1 MTSEDPSSSNNMPPD
16 ELNTL
21 GILKRRE
28 IEARIL
34 FPFINAL
41 CQEFDRQ
48 RILHILR
55 QTIIHIAHQQ
65 GRELASTMGGNTLH
79 HFTAALPLWQKD
91 NAIELQIKEQSE
103 KKLAFNI
110 TRCRYAEMYQS
121 LGIPELG
128 KLLSCSRDHALIQG
142 FNPHIAL
149 KRTQT
154 IMEGSSYCDFVYQLQ
169 APHET

>member
-1 MTSEDPSSSNNMPPD
+1 MTSEGPFSSDNMPPD
-16 ELNTL
+16 KLNAL

-34 FPFINAL
+34 SPFINAL
-41 CQEFDRQ
+41 CQEFDRP
-48 RILHILR
+48 RILYILQ
-55 QTIIHIAHQQ
+55 QTITRIAHQQ
-65 GRELASTMGGNTLH
+65 GRELASTMGENTLR
-79 HFTAALPLWQKD
+79 HFAAALPLWQKD

-103 KKLAFNI
+103 KKLVFNI

-128 KLLSCSRDHALIQG
+128 KLISCSRDHALIEG
-142 FNPHIAL
+142 FNPQIAL
-149 KRTQT
+149 RRTQT
-154 IMEGSSYCDFVYQLQ
+154 IMEGAPHCDFVYQLQ